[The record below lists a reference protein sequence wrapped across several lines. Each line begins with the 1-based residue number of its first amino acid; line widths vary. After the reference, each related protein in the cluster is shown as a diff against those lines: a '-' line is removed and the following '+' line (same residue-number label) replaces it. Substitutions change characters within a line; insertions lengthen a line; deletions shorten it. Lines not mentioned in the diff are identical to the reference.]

1 MTAREK
7 AMSARDQEE
16 REIERLV
23 ETRLLRVNALSFGLV
38 AGLVAGLGLFLATN
52 WLVLKGGRQGV
63 SAHEVG
69 PHLSLLSQYFIGY
82 RVSFAGSLIGFA
94 WAFASGLA
102 VGWAGSWL
110 YNAVAH
116 IRHQRRAP

>member
-1 MTAREK
+1 MTASEKALTAREK
-7 AMSARDQEE
+7 EE
-16 REIERLV
+16 RDIQRLV

-38 AGLVAGLGLFLATN
+38 AGIVAGLGLFLATN

-63 SAHEVG
+63 SAHDVG

-82 RVSFAGSLIGFA
+82 SVTFVGSLIGFA
-94 WAFASGLA
+94 WAFACGLA
-102 VGWAGSWL
+102 IGWAGSWL

>member
-1 MTAREK
+1 MTAR
-7 AMSARDQEE
+7 DDEE

-23 ETRLLRVNALSFGLV
+23 ETRLLRVNALSFGVV
-38 AGLVAGLGLFLATN
+38 AGLVAGLGLFVATN

-63 SAHEVG
+63 SAHDVG

-82 RVSFAGSLIGFA
+82 SVTFAGSLIGFA
-94 WAFASGLA
+94 WAFACGLA
-102 VGWAGSWL
+102 AGWTGSWL

-116 IRHQRRAP
+116 FRHQRRAP